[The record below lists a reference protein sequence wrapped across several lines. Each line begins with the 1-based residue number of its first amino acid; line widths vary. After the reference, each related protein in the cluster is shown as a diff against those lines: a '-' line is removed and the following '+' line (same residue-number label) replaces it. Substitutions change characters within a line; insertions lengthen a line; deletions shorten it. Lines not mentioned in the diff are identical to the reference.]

1 MRASNPAG
9 EVFFQVEVNV
19 SPLGVELLYDKTG
32 IVYAKD
38 VQPRFRTLQSLVLS
52 ELAKEKGL
60 FKNPPTLS
68 ALEAMT
74 PNWGFVQQAYG
85 VMTFTP
91 HARIETPTFPESK
104 VPCLVDIQLKSLE
117 ISRSTIRPVWKLH
130 YLGQPPSEIDFEWA
144 PPKPAG
150 DELEEVSDV
159 PTAGGPVVTLAD
171 PARLAKEKAEAK
183 ERIRMAFEAAKTA
196 RTTAEQMA
204 AEFYDRYDLSDSESA
219 FTEWLS
225 DSDEEDDS

>member
-1 MRASNPAG
+1 MRARDS
-9 EVFFQVEVNV
+9 EEKVFFQVEVNV
-19 SPLGVELLYDKTG
+19 SPLGVELLYEKTG
-32 IVYAKD
+32 VVYAKE
-38 VQPRFRTLQSLVLS
+38 VQARFRTLQSLVLS
-52 ELAKEKGL
+52 ELSKERGL

-68 ALEAMT
+68 ALEAIT

-85 VMTFTP
+85 IMSMTP
-91 HARIETPTFPESK
+91 HTKFEKPTFPESHI
-104 VPCLVDIQLKSLE
+104 PCLVDIQLKSLE

-130 YLGQPPSEIDFEWA
+130 YLGRPPSEIDFEWEV
-144 PPKPAG
+144 PKPAG

-159 PTAGGPVVTLAD
+159 PSAEGPAVTLAD

-183 ERIRMAFEAAKTA
+183 ERIRTAFEAAKTA
-196 RTTAEQMA
+196 RTKAKQMA